1 MNKRLLAVGLGIF
14 GILLFSTKAV
24 FVKLAYTYDIAAV
37 PLLALRML
45 FSLPFYVAVLC
56 WTHRKNTAE
65 SQDLLWM
72 LLFGF
77 LGYYLASYLDFQGLK
92 YIKASVERLILF
104 IYPSLILLISFLFL
118 KKTVTKVQVLAMSIS
133 YIGILF
139 VFVPELQTGTSQN
152 VLLGGSLVFLSGLS
166 YACYIVG
173 SGWLIPKVG
182 VTQFTSYCMIVSCS
196 LVFLHYWIQGG
207 SVVGL
212 LGFPVE
218 VYFIALLMAFFS
230 TVIPSY
236 LISFAIKSIGANQF
250 AIFGSLGPVSTI
262 VLAYFFLGETLNWL
276 QFVGGITVISGIVV
290 AERFKSSSGSTG

>member
-24 FVKLAYTYDIAAV
+24 FVKLAYTYDISAV
-37 PLLALRML
+37 PLLALRMF
-45 FSLPFYVAVLC
+45 FSLPFYVAVLF

-65 SQDLLWM
+65 RQDLLWM

-207 SVVGL
+207 SAAEL

-218 VYFIALLMAFFS
+218 VYLIALLMAFFS

-276 QFVGGITVISGIVV
+276 QFVGGITVIGGIVV